1 VDSDKAEG
9 VFQEISGKVQNAAGV
24 VFGDAG
30 TQAAGKAREL
40 GGKAQQLY
48 VDAIDVVRNKAT
60 DSPLTA
66 LGIAAALGFLLGA
79 IWGSANQPPARF
91 YPRRYRGEDQY

>member
-9 VFQEISGKVQNAAGV
+9 VVQEISGKVQNAAGA

-48 VDAIDVVRNKAT
+48 GDATDAVRNKAT

-66 LGIAAALGFLLGA
+66 LGIAAGLGFLLGA
-79 IWGSANQPPARF
+79 IWGSANQPPVRS
-91 YPRRYRGEDQY
+91 YPRRYQGDDQY